1 MAKEEWKSIK
11 GYEGRYKISSNGK
24 VYSLISNK
32 ELKGYEWGNNI
43 YRMVGLHKDKKSKQ
57 FSIHRLV
64 ATAFLGEP
72 NIDTDQRIEVNHK
85 NGIKTDN
92 RVGNL
97 EWCTHG
103 ENQSHAY
110 WLGLK
115 PNVNGENHPRAR
127 FKNNFVKKVQEEH
140 KSGCKRRELIK
151 RYGLTISQIDSF
163 LYGHILNLN

>member
-32 ELKGYEWGNNI
+32 ELKGYEWCDNI
-43 YRMVGLHKDKKSKQ
+43 YRMVGLYKNGKCKQ
-57 FSIHRLV
+57 FSVHRLL
-64 ATAFLGEP
+64 AIAFLGES

-92 RVGNL
+92 RVENL

-103 ENQSHAY
+103 ENQSHAFII
-110 WLGLK
+110 GLK
-115 PNVNGENHPRAR
+115 PNWKGEKNPMAR
-127 FKNNFVKKVQEEH
+127 FKNNFVRKVQEEY
-140 KSGCKRRELIK
+140 KGGCKRRELIK
-151 RYGLTISQIDSF
+151 RYSLTVSQIDRF
-163 LYGHILNLN
+163 LYSRTWKDI